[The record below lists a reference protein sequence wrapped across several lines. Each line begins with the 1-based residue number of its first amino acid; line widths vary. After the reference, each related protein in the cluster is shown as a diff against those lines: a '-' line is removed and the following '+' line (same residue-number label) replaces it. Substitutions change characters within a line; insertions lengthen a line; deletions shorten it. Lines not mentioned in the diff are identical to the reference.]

1 MSLPSIYTSLYKK
14 IKDRETET
22 GITLSSEAR
31 MELMRLYLDKVAIPF
46 LSEKSIF
53 EIIEDFPR
61 KEIPAC
67 RDMPRFSTNERRK
80 RAARSEAVREVFL
93 KNLLAEAS
101 GDIFL
106 YNEKY
111 ASGRKP
117 ENKPVYSRQVQRL
130 FRQLPDAEG
139 LVPDTE
145 GLVQDAEGLVQDAE
159 GIVPD
164 AEGLVQD
171 TESLD
176 PDARGLEYKAVMA
189 YNHMIAR
196 LFDDNPVNK
205 EEYLRER
212 MRESGRT
219 REAEE
224 DALEKERSKVIVERI
239 TSCAEVL
246 RNLDAL
252 TDESLPPDKLADN
265 YLWIRDAVMVCLEID
280 NFTKSHSFTATQTA
294 RLEELRSLQ
303 CVCDIANSKMHAMA
317 NPVYEYLDIEVID
330 DYTLYNPV
338 DPNIYDRYSGRALR
352 KDITEW
358 RKDHEKEVL
367 LDYIKA
373 HPSMAP
379 FLMDGD
385 TCVNWFGHDKVKDV
399 FEGFLEDNISI
410 RNNRNLLCEEAY
422 QNTIQNYAF
431 DDEAAICLQELP
443 SADGVPGLN
452 PGAREEELK
461 NNRPIVFEKN
471 SRVVILTPRRGQGN
485 GVTERFP
492 EELFNLTL
500 LSENTRLKKKL
511 ADADPV
517 WIKSSPEF
525 RAMKES
531 LAAVAELSPLGTKT
545 SLNNAFARY
554 RELLKT
560 TDAYLHAKKDGEMKD
575 EDRSSREMER
585 VQAAREL
592 QAYAKTKLKE
602 LELVEAARNTLVR
615 FRGKSPEEQR
625 RMAADED
632 IIAENARAF
641 RKKRQDQQVSS
652 DRRDRPFHWMQEQMN
667 VIYKEGTIPPRVR
680 DVMQHNFTTLNSFN
694 NYKLLYTGNTFVT
707 GESAASLCGSMIA
720 AELILQ
726 ERSRLKTPGISG
738 PVENFFADSDT
749 SKHAMVKLGNQ
760 AMTTIVGR
768 NYLPVHGNS
777 MTGDQLKE
785 FIESFNPKEL
795 AEQFTDSFL
804 NKLGVSPSLQ
814 QLTGQ
819 YVNAVKPLRGEE
831 YDTYEQAFITFAKE
845 EILAPMQAHLTASA
859 AGDILSVQESK
870 KLLASGVI
878 YNLIQLERARPDQ
891 TAPGYLETELKEN
904 PEGIQALAGQIME
917 STDFRN
923 LMQANARMDG
933 TVCVRDMAK
942 LLDQITTP
950 TLVRNTM
957 RSLTAA
963 CAKNLEKLKQ
973 KPAPQAA
980 PKKNL

>member
-61 KEIPAC
+61 KEIPEC
-67 RDMPRFSTNERRK
+67 REMPRFSTNERRK

-111 ASGRKP
+111 ASDRKP
-117 ENKPVYSRQVQRL
+117 ENKPVYKRQVQRL
-130 FRQLPDAEG
+130 FRQ
-139 LVPDTE
+139 VPDTE
-145 GLVQDAEGLVQDAE
+145 GLEQ
-159 GIVPD
+159 
-164 AEGLVQD
+164 
-171 TESLD
+171 
-176 PDARGLEYKAVMA
+176 KAVNA
-189 YNHMIAR
+189 YNKMIAR
-196 LFDDNPVNK
+196 LFDDNPINK
-205 EEYLRER
+205 EEYIRER
-212 MRESGRT
+212 MRGSGRT
-219 REAEE
+219 IEAETA
-224 DALEKERSKVIVERI
+224 ALEKERSKVIAERI

-252 TDESLPPDKLADN
+252 TDESLPPDKLANN
-265 YLWIRDAVMVCLEID
+265 YLWIRDAVMLCLEID
-280 NFTKSHSFTATQTA
+280 NFIKSHSFTATQTA

-303 CVCDIANSKMHAMA
+303 CVCDIANSRMHAIA

-330 DYTLYNPV
+330 DYTLYNPM
-338 DPNIYDRYSGRALR
+338 DSNIYDRYSNRTAR
-352 KDITEW
+352 KDVAKW
-358 RKDHEKEVL
+358 RKEHEEEVL
-367 LDYIKA
+367 LDYIKT
-373 HPSMAP
+373 HPNMAP

-399 FEGFLEDNISI
+399 FEGFLEDNMSI
-410 RNNRNLLCEEAY
+410 RNNKNLICEEAY

-443 SADGVPGLN
+443 GADGVPGLN

-471 SRVVILTPRRGQGN
+471 SRVVILTPRKGHGN
-485 GVTERFP
+485 GITEGFP
-492 EELFNLTL
+492 EELFNFTL
-500 LSENTRLKKKL
+500 LPENTRLRKKL

-531 LAAVAELSPLGTKT
+531 LAAVAELSPLGAKT

-560 TDAYLHAKKDGEMKD
+560 TDAYLHAKKDGETKD

-632 IIAENARAF
+632 IIAENARVF
-641 RKKRQDQQVSS
+641 REKRQDQQISS
-652 DRRDRPFHWMQEQMN
+652 DRRNRPFPWMQEQMN
-667 VIYKEGTIPPRVR
+667 VIYKEGNIPSRVR
-680 DVMQHNFTTLNSFN
+680 NVMQQNFTTLNSFHN
-694 NYKLLYTGNTFVT
+694 GKILYQGNTAVT

-726 ERSRLKTPGISG
+726 ERDRLKTPGVPG
-738 PVENFFADSDT
+738 PVENFFAGSDT
-749 SKHAMVKLGNQ
+749 SLHAMLRLGRQ
-760 AMTTIVGR
+760 AMTAIIGR
-768 NYLPVHGNS
+768 DYLPVRRNNQNGSAHSENL
-777 MTGDQLKE
+777 TGDQLKE
-785 FIESFNPKEL
+785 FIETFNPKEL

-804 NKLGVSPSLQ
+804 NTLGISPSLQ

-819 YVNAVKPLRGEE
+819 YVNGVKPLRGEE
-831 YDTYEQAFITFAKE
+831 YDTYEQAFIAFAKE
-845 EILAPMQAHLTASA
+845 EILAPMQAHLTDSA
-859 AGDILSVQESK
+859 AGDILSAKESK

-891 TAPGYLETELKEN
+891 TVPGYLETELKEN

-917 STDFRN
+917 SADFRN
-923 LMQANARMDG
+923 LMQANARGDG

-980 PKKNL
+980 PVKNSLK